1 MFQVLT
7 ELRQNDMVPL
17 VNCSND
23 DEDSSGKARYE
34 MKTQMSLVRESSPLQ
49 HMQPYQLW
57 SQIKGRMPINTVP
70 MKTVPIKTEPIKT
83 VPMKT
88 VPIKTEPIKTVP
100 IKTEPIQ
107 DAFQGWELR
116 ILGLKSC
123 RMLLLKRKLP
133 RFLWRIKNT
142 KLETPRNDLD
152 YNNYCLECKYIPYY
166 WHLLFVSGLGQCYDT
181 TSTGGYL

>member
-152 YNNYCLECKYIPYY
+152 YNNY
-166 WHLLFVSGLGQCYDT
+166 F
-181 TSTGGYL
+181 

>member
-1 MFQVLT
+1 MTMRIPL
-7 ELRQNDMVPL
+7 EKHDMKWRLKCPWFG
-17 VNCSND
+17 NHRHFSTCN
-23 DEDSSGKARYE
+23 R
-34 MKTQMSLVRESSPLQ
+34 T
-49 HMQPYQLW
+49 
-57 SQIKGRMPINTVP
+57 SQIKGWMPIN
-70 MKTVPIKTEPIKT
+70 T

-152 YNNYCLECKYIPYY
+152 YNNYCLECKYISYY

-181 TSTGGYL
+181 TVSTSVPPI